1 MSSRLPC
8 GHKVEELAS
17 QIFEG
22 TPPEDAEHQAQC
34 RHCRG
39 AMARIAA
46 VRDDVQGLSREPV
59 AVPASIVRS
68 VMARVRE
75 ASVMVTV
82 DVGLQGATMVAADV
96 IAAVAGRAALAVAGV
111 SYASVVSSDALA
123 TGVVEL
129 RVRLVVSYGP
139 SLDELGAAVREAIRA
154 DIAATMGLAP
164 RRIDVLIDDLA

>member
-8 GHKVEELAS
+8 GHDIEEFAS

-22 TPPEDAEHQAQC
+22 TAPEDAEHQAQC
-34 RHCRG
+34 RHCRA
-39 AMARIAA
+39 AMARIAT
-46 VRDDVQGLSREPV
+46 VRHDVQGLSRAPV

-68 VMARVRE
+68 VMARVRK
-75 ASVMVTV
+75 ASAMVTI
-82 DVGLQGATMVAADV
+82 DVGLRGATMVAADV

-111 SYASVVSSDALA
+111 RYASVVSSDALA

-129 RVRLVVSYGP
+129 RVRLVVTYGP
-139 SLDELGAAVREAIRA
+139 TLEGLSAAVRDAIRA
-154 DIAATMGLAP
+154 DIEATMVLTP